1 MARNVNKYLVT
12 LIPKLVSLNNGKKI
26 NAEHRQQMLIKI
38 QYIPYLIVIGE
49 WNKYIYIFYFLW
61 TKLTMLMVNGKMQ
74 TQKSAKHQ
82 KLYSTVV

>member
-49 WNKYIYIFYFLW
+49 
-61 TKLTMLMVNGKMQ
+61 
-74 TQKSAKHQ
+74 
-82 KLYSTVV
+82 